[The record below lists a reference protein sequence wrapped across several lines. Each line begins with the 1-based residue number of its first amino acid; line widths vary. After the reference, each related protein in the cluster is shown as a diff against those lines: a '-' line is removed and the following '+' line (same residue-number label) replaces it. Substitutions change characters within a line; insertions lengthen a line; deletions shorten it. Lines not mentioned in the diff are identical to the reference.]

1 MKKAELSL
9 EQFAARL
16 VALMPRLS
24 RGVTQ
29 HARNNVALGTAT
41 LPQLWALEHLFD
53 GGPCTMRAL
62 AAELHLQG
70 STATGLVDQLERRGL
85 VARRR
90 DRQDRRVVQVTLSVK
105 GRRCIEQMRDKKR
118 ITLMRGFGRH
128 SLTERASFLESVEKL
143 VLGLAAPAPAA
154 DKKDTL

>member
-1 MKKAELSL
+1 MKKSVPSL
-9 EQFAARL
+9 EAFAGRL

-29 HARNNVALGTAT
+29 HARHNPALGTVT
-41 LPQLWALEHLFD
+41 LPQLWALEHLYD

-85 VARRR
+85 VGRRR
-90 DRQDRRVVQVTLSVK
+90 NRTDRRVVQVVLSAK
-105 GRRCIEQMRDKKR
+105 GRRCIEQMRAQK
-118 ITLMRGFGRH
+118 TASLMRGFGRH
-128 SLTERASFLESVEKL
+128 SQAERELFLASVEKL
-143 VLGLAAPAPAA
+143 VGELAAPAPASR
-154 DKKDTL
+154 KKDLL